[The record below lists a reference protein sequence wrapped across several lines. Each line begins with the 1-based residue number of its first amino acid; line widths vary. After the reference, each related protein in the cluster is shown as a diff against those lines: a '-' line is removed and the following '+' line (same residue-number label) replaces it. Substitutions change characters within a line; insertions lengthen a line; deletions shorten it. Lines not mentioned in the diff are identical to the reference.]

1 VAPRAAAGYVRHV
14 AVSTPERGDFF
25 QSVKGLALALT
36 TIALLA
42 FVLPSV
48 LAARLQQ
55 ARVSRAEA
63 QVRAVAGRLTAAGLP
78 AMAAAL
84 QAQDIAVLT
93 GPGDPVLEAT
103 DRAWITSRQVPLQ
116 SYVTLPAEAVAPDPW
131 LRALQINVG
140 AGRQGGR
147 VWVLS
152 AGPNGIIDT
161 PFAAA
166 GSAGPSG
173 DDVAAPLP

>member
-1 VAPRAAAGYVRHV
+1 VT
-14 AVSTPERGDFF
+14 TPERGEFF
-25 QSVKGLALALT
+25 QSVRGLTLALA

-63 QVRAVAGRLTAAGLP
+63 QVHAVADRLAAAGL
-78 AMAAAL
+78 AAITTTL
-84 QAQDIAVLT
+84 QVQNIAVLT
-93 GPGDPVLEAT
+93 GPGDPVLEAA
-103 DRAWITSRQVPLQ
+103 DRLWITSRQAPLQ
-116 SYVTLPAEAVAPDPW
+116 SYVSLPPDAVTSDPW
-131 LRALQINVG
+131 LRALQINIG
-140 AGRQGGR
+140 ARRHGGH

-161 PFAAA
+161 PFDSGA
-166 GSAGPSG
+166 SPSG
-173 DDVAAPLP
+173 DDVAASLP

>member
-1 VAPRAAAGYVRHV
+1 M
-14 AVSTPERGDFF
+14 STSERGDFF
-25 QSVKGLALALT
+25 QSVKGLTLALT

-55 ARVSRAEA
+55 ARVSRADA
-63 QVRAVAGRLTAAGLP
+63 QVRAVAARLAAAGLP

-103 DRAWITSRQVPLQ
+103 DRTWTTARQAPLQ
-116 SYVTLPAEAVAPDPW
+116 SYVALPVETVAPDPW

-161 PFAAA
+161 PFGAAA
-166 GSAGPSG
+166 AAPSG

>member
-1 VAPRAAAGYVRHV
+1 
-14 AVSTPERGDFF
+14 
-25 QSVKGLALALT
+25 
-36 TIALLA
+36 
-42 FVLPSV
+42 
-48 LAARLQQ
+48 
-55 ARVSRAEA
+55 
-63 QVRAVAGRLTAAGLP
+63 
-78 AMAAAL
+78 MAAAL

-103 DRAWITSRQVPLQ
+103 DRTWISARQAPLQ
-116 SYVTLPAEAVAPDPW
+116 SYVALPVETVMPDPW
-131 LRALQINVG
+131 LRALQVNVG

-166 GSAGPSG
+166 AAPSG

>member
-1 VAPRAAAGYVRHV
+1 VN
-14 AVSTPERGDFF
+14 TPERGDFF
-25 QSVKGLALALT
+25 QSVRGLVLALT

-55 ARVSRAEA
+55 ARVSRADA
-63 QVRAVAGRLTAAGLP
+63 QVRALADRLQAAGFSKVIQT
-78 AMAAAL
+78 L
-84 QAQDIAVLT
+84 QSQDIGVLT
-93 GPGDPVLEAT
+93 SLGDPILEST
-103 DRAWITSRQVPLQ
+103 DRSWIAARQAPLQ
-116 SYVTLPAEAVAPDPW
+116 SYLPLPADAVNPDPW
-131 LRALQINVG
+131 LRALQVNVG
-140 AGRQGGR
+140 ARQKGSR

-161 PFAAA
+161 PFEAA
-166 GSAGPSG
+166 GPAG